1 MSVSSEVSE
10 LRSLA
15 SEYESN
21 LQDTEDNFRSQLE
34 RVIDNNKEVLSS
46 YDSSLQKMQSQLAD
60 LKLELNDAIAY
71 KKKEKKAAYEKI
83 ANTCRIF

>member
-34 RVIDNNKEVLSS
+34 RVIDNNKEVLAS
-46 YDSSLQKMQSQLAD
+46 YDSSLQKMQSNIIDKIKQWHSGLD
-60 LKLELNDAIAY
+60 EEKRN
-71 KKKEKKAAYEKI
+71 KKKLM
-83 ANTCRIF
+83 

>member
-15 SEYESN
+15 SEYESS

-46 YDSSLQKMQSQLAD
+46 YDSPLQKMQSQLAD